1 MTWAATEHV
10 ETTPPRRGNGGPE
23 FSAPGP
29 DSRVEPAGRR
39 LRPEESATI
48 EMRADL
54 RSPAGPGRRAETWRE
69 ELDDPGRERRS
80 GGWLKM
86 TLLAVTAVAAVAG
99 GTVAGVQA
107 WKSSTTP
114 VTDCTLGGCLAA
126 GPGGPPS
133 EPDVADTAGPT
144 GEPDPGR
151 EAEPGE
157 EPAPRQAET
166 SPAPTPVVARRD
178 RDDDPQASPH
188 AASGRERSPPTTRF
202 PPRSP
207 GPPRS
212 GRPAGGRRPLLL
224 RRPAGLRSR
233 ADVRPDSP
241 GQESPPSESP
251 RATGSPEAPQSPE
264 PSSLA
269 GRAAVTVSFSA
280 DRSERRRSRT
290 YDARVVVTADRD
302 LPSVR
307 LSLPVGGEV
316 ISLHG
321 AQWRQEGG
329 TLVIESSRDLPAG
342 AKLVVSFTA
351 RGEAR
356 APQSCQSASGSARSP
371 SRGPRLFG
379 DHPDG
384 AGQAGGQPPAR
395 PGG

>member
-1 MTWAATEHV
+1 MGRHGARGDD
-10 ETTPPRRGNGGPE
+10 TPHGGGNGGPE

-178 RDDDPQASPH
+178 RDDDPQASPRTPR
-188 AASGRERSPPTTRF
+188 AAESDPPADDPLPTEESRPSEERPPPPEDDDPFSSGDRQDSAPEQTSGPT
-202 PPRSP
+202 P
-207 GPPRS
+207 
-212 GRPAGGRRPLLL
+212 
-224 RRPAGLRSR
+224 
-233 ADVRPDSP
+233 P

-356 APQSCQSASGSARSP
+356 APQSCQSASGECTVS
-371 SRGPRLFG
+371 
-379 DHPDG
+379 
-384 AGQAGGQPPAR
+384 
-395 PGG
+395 